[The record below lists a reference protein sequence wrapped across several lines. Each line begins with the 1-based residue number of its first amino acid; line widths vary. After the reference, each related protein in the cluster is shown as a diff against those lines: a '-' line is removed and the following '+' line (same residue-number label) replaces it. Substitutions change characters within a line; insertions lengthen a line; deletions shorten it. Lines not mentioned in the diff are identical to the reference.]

1 MSRAQT
7 MSASKRPWALS
18 RPRIN
23 PVALA
28 AAALFAALAIA
39 ELILVL
45 HAAPVF
51 DPLAPYY
58 VT

>member
-1 MSRAQT
+1 MSRART
-7 MSASKRPWALS
+7 MSAIEHRRASS

-28 AAALFAALAIA
+28 AVALFAALAIG

-45 HAAPVF
+45 HAPPVL